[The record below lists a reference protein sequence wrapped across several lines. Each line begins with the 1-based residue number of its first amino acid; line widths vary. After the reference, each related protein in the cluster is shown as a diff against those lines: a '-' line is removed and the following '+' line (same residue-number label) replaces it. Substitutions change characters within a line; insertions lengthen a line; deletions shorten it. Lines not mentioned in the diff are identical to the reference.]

1 MPKRSGPSDAQKAAV
16 KRGREAAAE
25 TLRLRNAAAGAAP
38 VANPPPASTT
48 ASSSAVAP
56 SDNVTML
63 GTMAVDD
70 PAASSSE
77 AMETG
82 GNDAPAPVANP
93 PAAAPVASGT
103 AAAPFTG
110 GSSSTDAPSAVAP
123 AGVTVS
129 LPVADDDDEPREC
142 PGVSRASV
150 VAGEKGGQIYARDVV
165 SAPPNQLG
173 GALTAP
179 SRAGKRPATSV
190 DEYRT
195 DKAGN
200 VRTVWAKDRCAPSV
214 ALPIPHAAVPVQCL
228 CRVAMSRTGL

>member
-1 MPKRSGPSDAQKAAV
+1 MPKRSRLDESQLAAAKRASD
-16 KRGREAAAE
+16 AAAE
-25 TLRLRNAAAGAAP
+25 KRRLTNAAADAAP

-77 AMETG
+77 AMATG

-123 AGVTVS
+123 ADVTVS

-142 PGVSRASV
+142 PGVSRAKV
-150 VAGEKGGQIYARDVV
+150 VAGEGGGQIYARDVV
-165 SAPPNQLG
+165 SAPPNQIEAGAFQRPSAPAYGDEPMEAEGTAALIADVPQDVAG
-173 GALTAP
+173 SSRSCATRLQDALALTH
-179 SRAGKRPATSV
+179 
-190 DEYRT
+190 
-195 DKAGN
+195 
-200 VRTVWAKDRCAPSV
+200 
-214 ALPIPHAAVPVQCL
+214 ALPC
-228 CRVAMSRTGL
+228 T